1 MEAQAGKHLT
11 FVLNKEEY
19 GIPINRV
26 KEIIGMMDITS
37 IPRTPKF
44 IKGVV
49 NLRGKIIPLMDL
61 RLKLDMGEQEYT
73 ERTCIIVVELNFE
86 GVQRQMGI
94 VVDTVSEVV
103 NIQANEL
110 EPPPQYGTQ
119 VEGDFLIGIGKV
131 KGKVILLLDIQR
143 VLNPEEMKLLK
154 EIKGA

>member
-26 KEIIGMMDITS
+26 KEIIGMMDITG
-37 IPRTPKF
+37 IPKTPRF
-44 IKGVV
+44 IKGVI

-61 RLKLDMGEQEYT
+61 RLKFGMAEQEYT
-73 ERTCIIVVELNFE
+73 ERTCIIVVELNYD

-94 VVDTVSEVV
+94 VVDSVSEVV
-103 NIQANEL
+103 NIQASEL

-119 VEGDFLIGIGKV
+119 VEEDFLIGIGKV
-131 KGKVILLLDIQR
+131 KEKVILLLDIQN
-143 VLNPEEMKLLK
+143 VLNPEDMKLLK